1 MNKTKLLQAVIT
13 KLSTDLAV
21 LMTAAKSS
29 HDAATHAENIPD
41 NKYDTLALEASYV
54 AQGQA
59 NRARQIR
66 SSIELYRQLNLLDQI
81 DDTIQLGSLITLEAA
96 TGARKS
102 LFIGVAEGGLRIMH
116 DAEEIVVI
124 TVSSPI
130 GRELL
135 GRSIGDSVAIG
146 AGTARLLY
154 EIIEVS

>member
-1 MNKTKLLQAVIT
+1 MSQ
-13 KLSTDLAV
+13 LSNDLAV

-29 HDAATHAENIPD
+29 HDAATHEENIPD

-66 SSIELYRQLNLLDQI
+66 RSIELYRQLNLHDQI
-81 DDTIQLGSLITLEAA
+81 DDTIHLGSLITLEAA
-96 TGARKS
+96 SGDRKS

-116 DAEEIVVI
+116 DTGEIVVI

-135 GRSIGDSVAIG
+135 GKSIGDSVAIG
-146 AGTARLLY
+146 TGTTSLLF
-154 EIIEVS
+154 EIIEIS

>member
-1 MNKTKLLQAVIT
+1 MNKARLLQTIIT
-13 KLSTDLAV
+13 QLSNDLAV

-66 SSIELYRQLNLLDQI
+66 RSIELYRQLNRLDQI
-81 DDTIQLGSLITLEAA
+81 DDTIQLGSLITMEAA
-96 TGARKS
+96 SGARKS
-102 LFIGVAEGGLRIMH
+102 LFIGVAEGGLRIMS
-116 DAEEIVVI
+116 DRGEIVVI

-135 GRSIGDSVAIG
+135 GKSIGDSVAIG
-146 AGTARLLY
+146 AGTAHLEY